1 MIVRAFD
8 DTREHLLATGESIML
23 GKGFSAVGLAEIL
36 SSAQVPKGSFYH
48 YFSSKEGYGVA
59 LLQRYFAEYRVRL
72 EQLVNDPSLN
82 AREKLNRYFD
92 DWHTPG
98 ERCDARR
105 CLVVKLS
112 GEVSDLSDAMRQELQ
127 QGMAGITCY
136 LAHCIREGR
145 QQGSIPAGQDADA
158 LALALYQL
166 WLGAALVT
174 KVQHTEAA
182 YAAAR
187 LTTQTLLG
195 TDSA

>member
-1 MIVRAFD
+1 MTARAFD

-23 GKGFSAVGLAEIL
+23 GKGFSAVGLTEIL

-72 EQLVNDPSLN
+72 EQLLKDSSLT
-82 AREKLNRYFD
+82 AREKLDRYFD
-92 DWHTPG
+92 NWHIEGQP
-98 ERCDARR
+98 CDAQR
-105 CLVVKLS
+105 CLVVKLT
-112 GEVSDLSDAMRQELQ
+112 GEVSDLSAAMRQELQ
-127 QGMAGITCY
+127 QGMEGITRY
-136 LAHCIREGR
+136 MAHCIREGR
-145 QQGSIPAGQDADA
+145 QDGSIPAGQDADA

-195 TDSA
+195 TSSA